1 MEVPSVAQNVN
12 RSPYNISKWWR
23 YGKEDVKSARFKY
36 MSISDLGMLLLA
48 VSIRAVTL
56 SGYKIRVIMDCLQ

>member
-36 MSISDLGMLLLA
+36 MSICDLGLLLLA

-56 SGYKIRVIMDCLQ
+56 